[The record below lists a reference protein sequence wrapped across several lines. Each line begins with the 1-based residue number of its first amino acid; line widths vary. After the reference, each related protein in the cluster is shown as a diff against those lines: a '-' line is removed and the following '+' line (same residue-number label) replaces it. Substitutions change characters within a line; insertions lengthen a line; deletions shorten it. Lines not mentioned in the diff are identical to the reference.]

1 MRLQHLTTTDI
12 ETICRFASSAMHD
25 PTNRSKQP
33 PILPSILECADT
45 AALDRAMTAGMPPA
59 RINLVRHIQTLTP
72 GAITELALL
81 CWLGRGDA
89 SIELLRPHAE
99 HTYSPTLPYYLADK
113 PLLGEYLRT
122 GINKLNS
129 KLS

>member
-12 ETICRFASSAMHD
+12 DTICHIADLAKHS
-25 PTNRSKQP
+25 PNNRSKQS
-33 PILPSILECADT
+33 PILPSILECADK

-59 RINLVRHIQTLTP
+59 RVNLVRHIQTLTP
-72 GAITELALL
+72 ESITELAVL

-113 PLLGEYLRT
+113 PLLGEYLRAALRK
-122 GINKLNS
+122 IDQRN
-129 KLS
+129 

>member
-1 MRLQHLTTTDI
+1 MKLQHITRA
-12 ETICRFASSAMHD
+12 EVEAICHIADLAKHY

-45 AALDRAMTAGMPPA
+45 AALDRAMTTGMPPA
-59 RINLVRHIQTLTP
+59 RINLVRHIQALTP

-99 HTYSPTLPYYLADK
+99 HTYCPTLPYNLADK

-122 GINKLNS
+122 GINRLNS

>member
-12 ETICRFASSAMHD
+12 ETICRIA
-25 PTNRSKQP
+25 
-33 PILPSILECADT
+33 
-45 AALDRAMTAGMPPA
+45 
-59 RINLVRHIQTLTP
+59 
-72 GAITELALL
+72 ELALL

>member
-12 ETICRFASSAMHD
+12 ETICRIAELAKHS
-25 PTNRSKQP
+25 PNNRSKQS

-59 RINLVRHIQTLTP
+59 RITLVRHIQTLSP
-72 GAITELALL
+72 GAITELAVL

-89 SIELLRPHAE
+89 TLELLRPHAE
-99 HTYSPTLPYYLADK
+99 QTYSHTLPYYLADK

-122 GINKLNS
+122 GLNKIS
-129 KLS
+129 HS

>member
-12 ETICRFASSAMHD
+12 ETICRIADLAKHY

-45 AALDRAMTAGMPPA
+45 AALDRAMTTGMPPA
-59 RINLVRHIQTLTP
+59 RINLVRHIQALTP

-99 HTYSPTLPYYLADK
+99 HTYCPTLPYYLADK

-122 GINKLNS
+122 GINRLNS